1 MLSLFALFQV
11 PNLSHVKIEPYEG
24 KLKIIVDENSLADD
38 GQPKKEKAFVE
49 TSVPRNPDS
58 DRED

>member
-1 MLSLFALFQV
+1 M

-38 GQPKKEKAFVE
+38 GQPKKERAFVE
-49 TSVPRNPDS
+49 TNVAREPTS
-58 DRED
+58 DDEN